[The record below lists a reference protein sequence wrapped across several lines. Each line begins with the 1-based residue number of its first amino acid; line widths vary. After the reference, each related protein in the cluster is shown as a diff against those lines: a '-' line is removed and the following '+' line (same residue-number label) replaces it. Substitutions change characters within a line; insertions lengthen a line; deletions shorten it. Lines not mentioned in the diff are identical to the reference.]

1 MALVDTTP
9 VLPLAGTL
17 DGTEKVPVIGTDGI
31 PVQTTSQAI
40 ADLAGAGGTPLP
52 VAQGGTGASTL
63 TDHGVLLGSGT
74 AAVTATAAMTN
85 GQLLIGATGADP
97 APQTV
102 GGDATLAANGTL
114 TIANDAVTTGKII
127 DGAVTA
133 AKFGSLVAPIQIL
146 RQRIQ
151 HSDLTAAAISEAIAI
166 TGFPANSIPL
176 GAVAEVDTAF
186 SGGGSASVTVE
197 VGDAGGTSELFS
209 GVEVFT
215 GASGFVQG
223 NVGAL
228 AGAWKLEAAYAP
240 IATFTSDVN
249 VDTLTAG
256 DLYIHIYYVT
266 PSAATA

>member
-17 DGTEKVPVIGTDGI
+17 DGSEKIPVIGANGI
-31 PVQTTSQAI
+31 PAQTTTQAI
-40 ADLAGAGGTPLP
+40 ADLAGGGGTPLP
-52 VAQGGTGASTL
+52 VSQGGTGASSL
-63 TDHGVLLGSGT
+63 TDHGILLGSGT
-74 AAVTATAAMTN
+74 GAVTPTAAMTN

-114 TIANDAVTTGKII
+114 TIAN
-127 DGAVTA
+127 GAVTA
-133 AKFGSLVAPIQIL
+133 AKFGSLVAPVQIL

-151 HSDLTAAAISEAIAI
+151 HSDLTAAALSEAIAI
-166 TGFPANSIPL
+166 TGFPANSIPI

-186 SGGGSASVTVE
+186 SGGGAASVTVE

-209 GVEVFT
+209 AVSVFT
-215 GASGFVQG
+215 GVSGLVQG
-223 NVGAL
+223 NVGPL
-228 AGAWKLEAAYAP
+228 SGSWKLEAAYAP
-240 IATFTSDVN
+240 IATFTSNVN

-256 DLYIHIYYVT
+256 DLYIHIYYIT
-266 PSAATA
+266 PAAATP